1 MANAPVARSQPV
13 SFWLAAPLVA
23 ALLVLAPAPGW
34 VVEQFYSRGVY
45 PTIERFLTAGS
56 NAVPF
61 ALLDLFIIAALYFTV
76 RRMGRLLSVAR
87 HEGIV
92 DAIWEGLKRVVRIGA
107 ILTIVF
113 MVLWGFNYRRETLTF
128 SLRQGPAPPMTAEF
142 LQSGI
147 SDANALATRLRLGTS
162 SGEVL
167 SFDEVVKELRDP
179 MNQALS
185 QLNREPLATP
195 GRPKYSLL
203 MTPLFMWT
211 GVDGMINP
219 IALESIVHPDLL
231 PFERPFV
238 LAHEW
243 AHLSGE
249 ADEAEASAVGWLACM
264 NGPSPLAYSASLYL
278 IAEARAALPAERAQF
293 VTSQLDPGVRSDLD
307 AIGERLKDRRPGMRL
322 AASRVYEQYLQ
333 ANRLS
338 DGTESDER
346 AITLILRAPLRDA
359 LARYQFRRTSTR

>member
-1 MANAPVARSQPV
+1 MANPSVARSQPV
-13 SFWLAAPLVA
+13 SFWVAAPLIA
-23 ALLVLAPAPGW
+23 ALLVLVPPPGW

-45 PTIERFLTAGS
+45 PMIQRILTAGS
-56 NAVPF
+56 NLVPF
-61 ALLDLFIIAALYFTV
+61 ALLDLLLIAVLYFTV
-76 RRMGRLLSVAR
+76 RRLGRLLSVAR
-87 HEGIV
+87 HESVV
-92 DAIWEGLKRVVRIGA
+92 DAIWEGIRRVARMAA

-113 MVLWGFNYRRETLTF
+113 MLLWGFNYRRLPISYT
-128 SLRQGPAPPMTAEF
+128 LRQGPAAPLSAEF

-179 MNQALS
+179 MNQALA
-185 QLNREPLATP
+185 QIDREPLGTP

-203 MTPLFMWT
+203 MTPFFMWT

-219 IALESIVHPDLL
+219 LALETVVHPDLL
-231 PFERPFV
+231 PFERPFI

-278 IAEARAALPAERAQF
+278 IEEARAQLPAERAQF

-307 AIGERLKDRRPGMRL
+307 AIAERLKTRRPGMQR
-322 AASRVYEQYLQ
+322 AASRVYDQYLK
-333 ANRLS
+333 ANSIS
-338 DGTESDER
+338 DGTDSYER
-346 AITLILRAPLRDA
+346 ALTLILRAPFRDA
-359 LARYQFRRTSTR
+359 MSRYAFRRTSTR